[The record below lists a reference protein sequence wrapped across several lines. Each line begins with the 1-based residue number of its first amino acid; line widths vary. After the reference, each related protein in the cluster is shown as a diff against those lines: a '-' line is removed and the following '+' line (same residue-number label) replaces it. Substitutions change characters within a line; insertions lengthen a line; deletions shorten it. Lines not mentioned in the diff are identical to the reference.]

1 MFCSSCGKEI
11 LDGAKFCAHC
21 GDQVGALSPVV
32 QDSADTPAPSKLKAA
47 YASVEQAAKKAS
59 TVVAGAANTLA
70 MEVGDLNGDG
80 KIDAEDFKIAA
91 ARAKVIA
98 AATADEAAKLGKEAL
113 QSDMAK
119 DAAAGAAVGAAV
131 AIPIPLIGPAAGA
144 VVGAGLGLYKNFTK
158 GK

>member
-1 MFCSSCGKEI
+1 MFCSSCGKE
-11 LDGAKFCAHC
+11 LLEGAKFCAHC
-21 GDQVGALSPVV
+21 GNQIGAVV
-32 QDSADTPAPSKLKAA
+32 QAANEPANTGEQSKLKAA
-47 YASVEQAAKKAS
+47 YASVGEAIKKAS
-59 TVVAGAANTLA
+59 TVVSGAANTVA

-91 ARAKVIA
+91 AKAKVIA

-131 AIPIPLIGPAAGA
+131 AIPIPIIGPAAGA
-144 VVGAGLGLYKNFTK
+144 VVGAGLGVYKNFTK
-158 GK
+158 KK

>member
-1 MFCSSCGKEI
+1 MFCPSCGREVQE
-11 LDGAKFCAHC
+11 GANFCAHC
-21 GDQVGALSPVV
+21 GSQIGVASQAIQASLS
-32 QDSADTPAPSKLKAA
+32 SKPSKLKSAF
-47 YASVEQAAKKAS
+47 SRVTN
-59 TVVAGAANTLA
+59 TVSNMANTVA

-91 ARAKVIA
+91 AKAKEIG
-98 AATADEAAKLGKEAL
+98 AATFNEATRVGKDAL

-144 VVGAGLGLYKNFTK
+144 VVGAGLGLYKNITK
-158 GK
+158 K

>member
-1 MFCSSCGKEI
+1 MFCSSCGKEL

-21 GDQVGALSPVV
+21 GTQIGALAQVV
-32 QDSADTPAPSKLKAA
+32 QEPADNPAPSKLKAA
-47 YASVEQAAKKAS
+47 YASVEQAAKKATS
-59 TVVAGAANTLA
+59 IVAGAANTVA

-91 ARAKVIA
+91 AKAKVIA

-119 DAAAGAAVGAAV
+119 DAATGAAVGAAV

-144 VVGAGLGLYKNFTK
+144 VVGAGLGIYKNLTK
-158 GK
+158 NK

>member
-1 MFCSSCGKEI
+1 MFCSSCGKEL

-21 GDQVGALSPVV
+21 GTQIGALAPVE
-32 QDSADTPAPSKLKAA
+32 QETTSNPAPSKLKAA
-47 YASVEQAAKKAS
+47 YASVEQAAKRAS
-59 TVVAGAANTLA
+59 TVMAGAANTVA

-91 ARAKVIA
+91 LRAKVIA

-113 QSDMAK
+113 QSDLAT
-119 DAAAGAAVGAAV
+119 DAASGAAVGAAV

-144 VVGAGLGLYKNFTK
+144 VVGAGLGVYKNLTK
-158 GK
+158 KK